1 VDEGLLEVPDCF
13 AAVEVRA
20 VDHGPEREGEARRD
34 GLSLPRMPSRGTTS
48 QLLEKETEGRMSYN
62 AIKRRASQLL
72 GRTKTGRTKSNSE
85 PLAYELNILRRYWP
99 EEGERVNRRLD
110 RGNKWIAEQ
119 VRVLGLTRAE
129 HGAPTCD
136 ASVQRWLCGGVL

>member
-1 VDEGLLEVPDCF
+1 
-13 AAVEVRA
+13 
-20 VDHGPEREGEARRD
+20 
-34 GLSLPRMPSRGTTS
+34 
-48 QLLEKETEGRMSYN
+48 MSYS

-72 GRTKTGRTKSNSE
+72 GRTKTGRTKSNRE
-85 PLAYELNILRRYWP
+85 PLAYELDILRRYWP

-136 ASVQRWLCGGVL
+136 ALIDVYLRRMPV

>member
-1 VDEGLLEVPDCF
+1 
-13 AAVEVRA
+13 
-20 VDHGPEREGEARRD
+20 
-34 GLSLPRMPSRGTTS
+34 
-48 QLLEKETEGRMSYN
+48 MSYN
-62 AIKRRASQLL
+62 AIKRRASQLI
-72 GRTKTGRTKSNSE
+72 GRASRRVCPRSA
-85 PLAYELNILRRYWP
+85 PLPYELDILRRYWP

-119 VRVLGLTRAE
+119 VRVLGLTRVE